1 MKIRLTIFV
10 LLLCSIQAY
19 PTNNPSSQT
28 ITGFSEQITIPVIS
42 LSLISNM
49 KVKEVE
55 KTIGRKLKLKEK
67 IAFKIFQWE
76 NKKDVK
82 RAKKERESDK
92 GKTALILGICG
103 AAALFIPFL
112 NLASIPLAILAII
125 IGNKAK
131 REDPKNRKA
140 RTGVTLGIATLAFLI
155 VIGLIVALVL
165 TLGAF
170 PM

>member
-1 MKIRLTIFV
+1 VQWKIKTEL
-10 LLLCSIQAY
+10 
-19 PTNNPSSQT
+19 NQT
-28 ITGFSEQITIPVIS
+28 KNVI
-42 LSLISNM
+42 
-49 KVKEVE
+49 EDD
-55 KTIGRKLKLKEK
+55 R
-67 IAFKIFQWE
+67 
-76 NKKDVK
+76 
-82 RAKKERESDK
+82 

-125 IGNKAK
+125 TGNKAK